1 MAQASQIF
9 KYLTQAFNVTL
20 GRFTFSVVF
29 WQIAAIVFLLFLLI
43 LSLAQFRRHY
53 VDWGLKG
60 AVFGIFFGF
69 LLALVLEGFLIV
81 GGKTALTEFLGWKDA
96 PVPLQTALD
105 SGKKQLIQVLGV
117 EAPVPSS
124 LAKESLSVQ
133 DSLEVLQS
141 LNPAD
146 LKKVKSLICQP

>member
-1 MAQASQIF
+1 M
-9 KYLTQAFNVTL
+9 
-20 GRFTFSVVF
+20 
-29 WQIAAIVFLLFLLI
+29 
-43 LSLAQFRRHY
+43 
-53 VDWGLKG
+53 DWGLKG

-124 LAKESLSVQ
+124 PAKESLSVQ